1 MDLVQVT
8 DDGPVRTVRMNRPD
22 KKNALTFEMYDAMA
36 AGIASAQENPELRC
50 ILLAGS
56 PKDFC
61 AGNDIGNFA
70 QTAASGD
77 ATLRKPV
84 IDYLHALA
92 KSDKPVVAAVQGNA
106 VGIGTTMLLHCD
118 HVVASTQAHFAT
130 PFVSLGILPEAA
142 STLIVPRLMGHARA
156 FEMLVMG
163 RPFDAEEA
171 KAAGLI
177 NTVVPP
183 DAVEGEAMKAAQAIA
198 ALPPQGVLT
207 ARRLM
212 RGERSEIIAR
222 MDKETALIGERL
234 KSPEARTAFEAFLSR
249 KKA

>member
-1 MDLVQVT
+1 MGLVQVS
-8 DDGPVRTVRMNRPD
+8 DEGPVRTVRMNRPD

-36 AGIASAQENPELRC
+36 AGFAGAQENPELRC

-56 PKDFC
+56 PHDFC

-70 QTAASGD
+70 QTATSAD
-77 ATLRKPV
+77 AALRKPV
-84 IDYLHALA
+84 INFLHAIA
-92 KSDKPVVAAVQGNA
+92 QSDKPVVAAVQGNA
-106 VGIGTTMLLHCD
+106 VGIGATMLLHCD
-118 HVVASTQAHFAT
+118 HVVASTHARFSM

-156 FEMLVMG
+156 FELLVMG
-163 RPFDAEEA
+163 RPLDA
-171 KAAGLI
+171 AAARDGGLI
-177 NTVVPP
+177 NTVVSSE
-183 DAVEGEAMKAAQAIA
+183 AVESEAMKAAEAIA

-212 RGERSEIIAR
+212 RGERSEIIER
-222 MDKETALIGERL
+222 MDHEATLIGDRL
-234 KSPEARTAFEAFLSR
+234 KSAEARSAFEAFLNR